1 MHEIH
6 RVDPGGFSMK
16 ERKLFIGLALA
27 TCLLVASASA
37 QAQVMQLG
45 RMPMNGKTKPT
56 GLLAEL
62 FGHQG
67 GCSSCDSAG
76 CDGGC
81 SAAPTCGAADPVCG
95 LPEPGCGIAPTC
107 GLAGKIL
114 GHHGG
119 GQSCGV
125 STPIC
130 SSTGLGYSGG
140 FGLSA
145 HTCDTC
151 NSCGVGGY
159 VGRNIHRVNPCAC
172 GGSLIADMARG
183 FFCLV
188 DRAVGTVVGGVFGG
202 LRTVTCHASGTFAT
216 LEYAAMAG
224 CNSCGGHG
232 CSDCAAGA
240 SCGAPVMEYSTY
252 PTAVPQMETI
262 VPQPTMQ
269 SIPMPRVPTEAMPP
283 APPADPFLDDPQ
295 PAPQA
300 RNGAGRSNRAVA
312 AVRGQ
317 QLRQPQPPQPMQ
329 PVASTRAS
337 SVIQTAAAIQPV
349 PQNRY
354 LKSQVGRTATMR
366 R

>member
-1 MHEIH
+1 
-6 RVDPGGFSMK
+6 MK

-45 RMPMNGKTKPT
+45 RMPMHGKTKPT

-67 GCSSCDSAG
+67 SCSSCDSAG
-76 CDGGC
+76 CDGDC
-81 SAAPTCGAADPVCG
+81 TAAPTCGAADPVCG
-95 LPEPGCGIAPTC
+95 LPEPGCGAAPTC

-114 GHHGG
+114 GNYGG
-119 GQSCGV
+119 CSSCDV

-130 SSTGLGYSGG
+130 TSTGLGYSGG

-183 FFCLV
+183 FFRLV
-188 DRAVGTVVGGVFGG
+188 DHAVGTVVGGVFGG

-216 LEYAAMAG
+216 LECAAMAG
-224 CNSCGGHG
+224 CTSCGGHG
-232 CSDCAAGA
+232 CSDCAADPG
-240 SCGAPVMEYSTY
+240 CGAPMMEYTTY
-252 PTAVPQMETI
+252 PAGVPMETV
-262 VPQPTMQ
+262 VPQPTMETV
-269 SIPMPRVPTEAMPP
+269 PMPPVPTDAAP
-283 APPADPFLDDPQ
+283 AAPTDPFLDDPE

-300 RNGAGRSNRAVA
+300 RNGARRSGRT
-312 AVRGQ
+312 VRVTREQ
-317 QLRQPQPPQPMQ
+317 RLRQPLPPQP
-329 PVASTRAS
+329 VAARRAS
-337 SVIQTAAAIQPV
+337 SVIRTASAIQPA

-354 LKSQVGRTATMR
+354 LKSQVTRHATMCR
-366 R
+366 